1 MGKKGYALLEVIA
14 WAAMTGLIIIVIAAT
29 LTDTVS
35 FRNLTMEHVS
45 AMGDLVNLDSSI
57 MEDIARG
64 PGVLQIVSGEHF
76 VINGSSYFID
86 NGNIVRSCDGK
97 RRNFGP
103 GELEVGTIYLNSQDY
118 LHVVATR
125 DDLRLDRIYRV
136 YFQRSGVLFIG

>member
-1 MGKKGYALLEVIA
+1 MGGKKGYALLEVMA
-14 WAAMTGLIIIVIAAT
+14 WAAASGLIVIIVLST
-29 LTDTVS
+29 LTDMLS
-35 FRNLTMEHVS
+35 FRNLTMENV
-45 AMGDLVNLDSSI
+45 AAIGDLVNLDSSI

-125 DDLRLDRIYRV
+125 DDLKLDRIYRV
-136 YFQRSGVLFIG
+136 YF